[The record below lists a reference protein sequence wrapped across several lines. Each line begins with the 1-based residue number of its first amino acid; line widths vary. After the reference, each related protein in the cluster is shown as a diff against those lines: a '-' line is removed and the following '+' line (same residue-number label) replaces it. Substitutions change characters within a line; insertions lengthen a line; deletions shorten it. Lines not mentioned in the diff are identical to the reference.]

1 MKTTDRENIARKV
14 VADALRMR
22 KRAGN
27 SLDES
32 VCVYDLAEKLG
43 VEVRFW
49 DIPSMEGMYCN
60 SGKPHIILSSLR
72 PPGRRAFTCAHEL
85 GHHSR
90 GDGTQLDELVEQRG
104 RYRRFDPKEFA
115 ADCFAGAL
123 LMPKTAVERAFALRR
138 WPIRECT
145 PDQVYVISNYF
156 GVGYTTLIHHLSV
169 ALSLISRSHADH
181 LLKVKPRQAQTLAL
195 GWETSNTVW
204 VVDRHWTGRPVDI
217 EVGDLVFVHG
227 QPALEGGCV
236 EHVEDRK
243 EGRLIRACQSGLGR
257 LEDGSGWSAF
267 VRVSRS
273 SFIGR
278 SIFRHLEEVDNND
291 Y

>member
-1 MKTTDRENIARKV
+1 MKTTDRKNIARKA

-27 SLDES
+27 NLDES
-32 VCVYDLAEKLG
+32 VCVYDLAQRLG
-43 VEVRFW
+43 VEVRFL

-90 GDGTQLDELVEQRG
+90 GDGMQVDELVEQWG

-123 LMPKTAVERAFALRR
+123 LMPKMAVEKAFALRE

-156 GVGYTTLIHHLSV
+156 GVGYTTLIHHLSI
-169 ALSLISRSHADH
+169 ALLLIPRPHADR
-181 LLKVKPRQAQTLAL
+181 LLKIKPRQARALAL
-195 GWETSNTVW
+195 GWETSETVW
-204 VVDRHWTGRPVDI
+204 IVDAYWTGRPIDI
-217 EVGDLVFVHG
+217 EVDDLVLVHG
-227 QPALEGGCV
+227 QPTLEGG
-236 EHVEDRK
+236 
-243 EGRLIRACQSGLGR
+243 GALSM
-257 LEDGSGWSAF
+257 
-267 VRVSRS
+267 
-273 SFIGR
+273 
-278 SIFRHLEEVDNND
+278 
-291 Y
+291 

>member
-1 MKTTDRENIARKV
+1 MKTTDRKNIARKA

-32 VCVYDLAEKLG
+32 ICVYDLAQKLG
-43 VEVRFW
+43 VEVRFL

-90 GDGTQLDELVEQRG
+90 GDGVQVDELVEQWG
-104 RYRRFDPKEFA
+104 RSPRFDPREFA

-123 LMPKTAVERAFALRR
+123 LMPKMAVEKAFALRK

-145 PDQVYVISNYF
+145 PDQVYVISTYF
-156 GVGYTTLIHHLSV
+156 GVGYTTLIHHLSI
-169 ALSLISRSHADH
+169 ALSLLSRSHADL
-181 LLKVKPRQAQTLAL
+181 LLKIKPRQAQALAL
-195 GWETSNTVW
+195 GWETPDTVF
-204 VVDRHWTGRPVDI
+204 VVDGYWTGRPIDI
-217 EVGDLVFVHG
+217 EVGDFVFVYG
-227 QPALEGGCV
+227 QPALEGVCV

-243 EGRLIRACQSGLGR
+243 EGRLIRACQPGLCR
-257 LEDGSGWSAF
+257 LEDKSGWSAF

-273 SFIGR
+273 GFIGR
-278 SIFRHLEEVDNND
+278 SIFRHLEEADNND